1 MIRSLFKISFGQT
14 SARKGKSNPAANAV
28 VKNASETSFRQSV
41 ENHLSN
47 NRSGTAYLS
56 KGVHHEL
63 RDRNQSNIN
72 ELARRDPV
80 AEARYLVAMAS
91 LNYDGQARM
100 AAAVYTSQQA
110 VGRIY
115 AAHEHADSFSA
126 DLKAITDNT
135 DLDEQTRAQ
144 KITEA
149 MQSYADKVG

>member
-1 MIRSLFKISFGQT
+1 MISSLSRLSFGPKRPQRGKPNAAAT
-14 SARKGKSNPAANAV
+14 STI
-28 VKNASETSFRQSV
+28 KNAEETGFRQSV

-47 NRSGTAYLS
+47 NRSGHAYLS
-56 KGVHHEL
+56 KSVHHEL
-63 RDRNQSNIN
+63 RNRNQSNID

-100 AAAVYTSQQA
+100 AASIFTTQQA

-115 AAHEHADSFSA
+115 AAHEHAESFSA
-126 DLKAITDNT
+126 DLKAITENT
-135 DLDEQTRAQ
+135 ALDEQARAE

-149 MQSYADKVG
+149 MQKYADKVG

>member
-1 MIRSLFKISFGQT
+1 MIRSLFNLSFGQT
-14 SARKGKSNPAANAV
+14 NVRKGKSNSATSAA
-28 VKNASETSFRQSV
+28 VKNTGETGFRQSV

-56 KGVHHEL
+56 RDVHHEL

-115 AAHEHADSFSA
+115 AAHEHAESFSA

-135 DLDEQTRAQ
+135 NLDEQTRTK
-144 KITEA
+144 KISEA